1 MDTEEAKIIALKAL
15 TFLAAD
21 TELMD
26 RFAALS
32 GVAPNDIVE
41 RAGDGEMLA
50 GVLDFLLLDE
60 AVLTDF
66 CAAIAIDLEHPAAAP
81 PTFPRRAPPHPTS
94 LSKPS

>member
-1 MDTEEAKIIALKAL
+1 MDTEQAEIVALKAL

-32 GVAPNDIVE
+32 GVAPNDVIA

-50 GVLDFLLLDE
+50 GVMDFLLSDE

-66 CAAIAIDLEHPAAAP
+66 CAAHDIDPEQPA
-81 PTFPRRAPPHPTS
+81 RARQNLPGGDLPHWT
-94 LSKPS
+94 

>member
-1 MDTEEAKIIALKAL
+1 MDTEEAEIIALKAL

-50 GVLDFLLLDE
+50 GVLDFLLSDE

-66 CAAIAIDLEHPAAAP
+66 CAAHDIDPEHPA
-81 PTFPRRAPPHPTS
+81 RARQNLPGGDLPHWT
-94 LSKPS
+94 

>member
-1 MDTEEAKIIALKAL
+1 MDTEEAEIIALKAL

-41 RAGDGEMLA
+41 RAGDGGNA
-50 GVLDFLLLDE
+50 G
-60 AVLTDF
+60 
-66 CAAIAIDLEHPAAAP
+66 
-81 PTFPRRAPPHPTS
+81 RRAGFS
-94 LSKPS
+94 AVGRGRADRFLRRS

>member
-1 MDTEEAKIIALKAL
+1 MSTQQAEIIALKAL
-15 TFLAAD
+15 AFLAAD

-32 GVAPNDIVE
+32 GVSPNDLVE

-50 GVLDFLLLDE
+50 GVLDFLLSDE

-66 CAAIAIDLEHPAAAP
+66 CAAHDIDPEHPAAARQNLP
-81 PTFPRRAPPHPTS
+81 GGALPHWT
-94 LSKPS
+94 

>member
-1 MDTEEAKIIALKAL
+1 MDTEEAEIIALKAL

-50 GVLDFLLLDE
+50 GVLDFLLSDE

-66 CAAIAIDLEHPAAAP
+66 CAAEVGRPEPSRAQVRICQPAMVC
-81 PTFPRRAPPHPTS
+81 
-94 LSKPS
+94 

>member
-1 MDTEEAKIIALKAL
+1 MDTEEAEIIALKAL

-50 GVLDFLLLDE
+50 GVLDFLLSDE

-66 CAAIAIDLEHPAAAP
+66 CAAHDIDPERPAAARQNLP
-81 PTFPRRAPPHPTS
+81 GGALPHWT
-94 LSKPS
+94 

>member
-1 MDTEEAKIIALKAL
+1 MDTEQAEIIALKAL

-50 GVLDFLLLDE
+50 GVLDFLLSDE

-66 CAAIAIDLEHPAAAP
+66 CAAHDIDPEHPAAARQKLP
-81 PTFPRRAPPHPTS
+81 GGALPHWT
-94 LSKPS
+94 

>member
-1 MDTEEAKIIALKAL
+1 MGTQQAEIIALKAL
-15 TFLAAD
+15 AFLAAD

-32 GVAPNDIVE
+32 GVAPNDLVG

-50 GVLDFLLLDE
+50 GVLDFLLSDE

-66 CAAIAIDLEHPAAAP
+66 CAAHDIDPEHPAAARQELP
-81 PTFPRRAPPHPTS
+81 GGALPHWT
-94 LSKPS
+94 

>member
-1 MDTEEAKIIALKAL
+1 MDIEQAEIIALKAL

-21 TELMD
+21 TELMN

-41 RAGDGEMLA
+41 RAGNGEMLA
-50 GVLDFLLLDE
+50 GVLDFLLSDE

-66 CAAIAIDLEHPAAAP
+66 CAAHDIDPEHPAAARQNLP
-81 PTFPRRAPPHPTS
+81 GGAMPHWT
-94 LSKPS
+94 